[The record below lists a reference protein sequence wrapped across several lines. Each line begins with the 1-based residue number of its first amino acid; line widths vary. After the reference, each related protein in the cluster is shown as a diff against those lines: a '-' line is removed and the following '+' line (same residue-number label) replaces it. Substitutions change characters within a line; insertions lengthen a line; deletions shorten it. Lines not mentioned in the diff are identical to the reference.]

1 MIEDKRL
8 KRRKK
13 TGKKKKSLRS
23 SSNDGVFRVRTP
35 KDGELLGQV
44 IKILGAGNIQV
55 KCTDGNIRVIRIP
68 GKYRKRMWV
77 RPRDIVAIMPDYGL
91 REEVRGELAAKY
103 NINQVRWLIRNNY
116 IEEDFI
122 M

>member
-1 MIEDKRL
+1 L

-13 TGKKKKSLRS
+13 PAPRKRGKHAGAG
-23 SSNDGVFRVRTP
+23 DGVFRVRTP
-35 KDGELLGQV
+35 QDGEFLGQV

-55 KCTDGNIRVIRIP
+55 KSTDGLIRVIRIP

-91 REEVRGELAAKY
+91 REDERGELRAKY
-103 NINQVRWLIRNNY
+103 NINQVRWLIKNNY
-116 IEEDFI
+116 IDEDFI

>member
-1 MIEDKRL
+1 M

-13 TGKKKKSLRS
+13 PARRRPNRGGPA
-23 SSNDGVFRVRTP
+23 DGFVRVRTP
-35 KDGELLGQV
+35 QDGEFLGQV

-55 KCTDGNIRVIRIP
+55 KCTDGLIRVIRIP

-77 RPRDIVAIMPDYGL
+77 RPRDIVAIYPDYGL
-91 REEVRGELAAKY
+91 REDERGELRAKY
-103 NINQVRWLIRNNY
+103 NINQVRWLIKNNY

>member
-1 MIEDKRL
+1 M

-13 TGKKKKSLRS
+13 NASRKKSARGGDP
-23 SSNDGVFRVRTP
+23 NAQFRVRTP
-35 KDGELLGQV
+35 QDGEFLGQV

-55 KCTDGNIRVIRIP
+55 KSTDGKIRVIRIP

-77 RPRDIVAIMPDYGL
+77 RPRDIVAIYPDYGL
-91 REEVRGELAAKY
+91 REDERGELRAKY

-116 IEEDFI
+116 ISEDFI